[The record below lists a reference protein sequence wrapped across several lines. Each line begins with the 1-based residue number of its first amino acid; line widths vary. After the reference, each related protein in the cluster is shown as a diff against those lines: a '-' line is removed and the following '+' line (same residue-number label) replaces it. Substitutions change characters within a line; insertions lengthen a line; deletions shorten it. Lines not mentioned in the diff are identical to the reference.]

1 MASPTFTYIFVY
13 LESVVDTMLLELGE
27 KLLKWIILQ
36 LKRALK
42 RIDKPELLAAAKI
55 IKHLVNQHL
64 AH

>member
-1 MASPTFTYIFVY
+1 
-13 LESVVDTMLLELGE
+13 MLLELGE